1 MKILGMMSG
10 SSLDGI
16 DLALCSF
23 KNRGNKTEWSILKS
37 ATITYSTEWKDKL
50 KRLTDSTALEFA
62 QADYDLGKLF
72 GEVARGFLAGEK
84 IDFIASHG
92 HTLFHYPEK
101 SMTYQ
106 LGNGA
111 MIAATSGISTIS
123 DFRSTDIGLGGQG
136 APFASIVDRDLLTEY
151 DAMINLGGIS
161 NVSINGR
168 EVTAFD
174 IGPCNQLL
182 NYLANKIGKEY
193 DDEGKMASQGTVNQ
207 ELLEELLEDEYF
219 DRRPPK
225 SLDNTYVM
233 SRFTPILDK
242 FSITIEDKLA
252 TCVEFIS
259 MTISDQ
265 LNFFLNLEKDTLSV
279 IITGGGAKNSYLIRR
294 IEANCNNCKITIPDH
309 IFVEYKEALLMA
321 YMGFLRVNEK
331 ENVLSSVTGAACNS
345 VSGAVYFV

>member
-1 MKILGMMSG
+1 MQILGIMSG

-23 KNRGNKTEWSILKS
+23 KNRGNKTGWSILKS
-37 ATITYSTEWKDKL
+37 ATIPYSTKWKNRL

-72 GEVARGFLAGEK
+72 GKIAKDFLQGEK
-84 IDFIASHG
+84 VDFIASHG
-92 HTLFHYPEK
+92 HTVFHYPEK
-101 SMTYQ
+101 SMTCQ

-111 MIAATSGISTIS
+111 MIAATSGVSTIS

-136 APFASIVDRDLLTEY
+136 APFASLVDRDLLAEY

-168 EVTAFD
+168 KIMAFD

-182 NYLANKIGKEY
+182 NYLANKKDKEY
-193 DDEGKMASQGTVNQ
+193 DDDGKMASTGTVNQ

-219 DRRPPK
+219 DRKPPK
-225 SLDNTYVM
+225 SLDNSYVM
-233 SRFTPILDK
+233 SRFTPLLDN
-242 FSITIEDKLA
+242 FSATIEDKLA

-259 MTISDQ
+259 ITISDQ
-265 LNFFLNLEKDTLSV
+265 LQSFLNFKNDTPNV
-279 IITGGGAKNSYLIRR
+279 VITGGGAKNSYLIRR
-294 IEANCNNCKITIPDH
+294 IEANCNNCKIIIPDDV
-309 IFVEYKEALLMA
+309 FVEYKEALLMA
-321 YMGFLRVNEK
+321 YMGFLRINEK
-331 ENVLSSVTGAACNS
+331 ENVLSSVTGAGRNS
-345 VSGAVYFV
+345 ISGAVYIA